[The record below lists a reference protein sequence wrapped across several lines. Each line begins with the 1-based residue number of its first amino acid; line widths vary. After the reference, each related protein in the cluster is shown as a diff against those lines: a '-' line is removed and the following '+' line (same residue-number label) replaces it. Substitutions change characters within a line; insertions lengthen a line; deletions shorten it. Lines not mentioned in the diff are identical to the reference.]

1 MGKIRF
7 FFEMSRRER
16 RGTVVVLVLIALM
29 LGAVAVVHGWRKAPV
44 ASSPSIEQVQFDCMT
59 DSVPSQAV
67 KPSHKQQRKRK
78 PAHRAGAKKKPAPKP
93 TAPDPMTPVP
103 QF

>member
-1 MGKIRF
+1 MTMGKIRD

-44 ASSPSIEQVQFDCMT
+44 ASSPSVEQVQFDRMT

-67 KPSHKQQRKRK
+67 KPSHKQQRNKNRRIALARRK
-78 PAHRAGAKKKPAPKP
+78 SRPRNLRLL
-93 TAPDPMTPVP
+93 TP
-103 QF
+103 